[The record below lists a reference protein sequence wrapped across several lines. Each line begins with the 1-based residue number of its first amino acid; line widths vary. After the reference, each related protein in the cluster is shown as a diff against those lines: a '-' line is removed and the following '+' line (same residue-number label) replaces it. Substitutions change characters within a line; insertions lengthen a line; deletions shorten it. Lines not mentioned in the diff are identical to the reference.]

1 MNQKQAILLVSFGTS
16 YLDSKEK
23 TIDRIFEKTREAFPD
38 YRVYQ
43 AWSSK
48 IIIKILRERNH
59 IVIPTIEEAM
69 AEILS
74 DGIKRL
80 IVQPT
85 HFINGIENEVM
96 EELVLQHGTE
106 DMDIRFGNPLLT
118 STKDQKAVLQAV
130 IREFSHLPQDEALVY
145 MGHGTTH
152 HANAVYAALDYML
165 KDMGCPNFF
174 MGTVEAYPD
183 LDALIRQVSRTNARK
198 VHLAPFMLVAG
209 DHANHDMAGKQEDS
223 WKSQFEAAGYE
234 VECHLKGLGESEE
247 IQDIY
252 LEHLRDAMEILKIP
266 MNQRAAL
273 YTGLTKGN

>member
-106 DMDIRFGNPLLT
+106 DMDISFGNPLLT

-198 VHLAPFMLVAG
+198 VHLAPLC
-209 DHANHDMAGKQEDS
+209 
-223 WKSQFEAAGYE
+223 W
-234 VECHLKGLGESEE
+234 
-247 IQDIY
+247 
-252 LEHLRDAMEILKIP
+252 
-266 MNQRAAL
+266 
-273 YTGLTKGN
+273 

>member
-1 MNQKQAILLVSFGTS
+1 MNQKQAVLLVSFGTS
-16 YLDSKEK
+16 YLSSKEK
-23 TIDRIFEKTREAFPD
+23 TIDRILERTKEEFPD
-38 YRVYQ
+38 CAVYQ

-48 IIIKILRERNH
+48 VIIKILKERNG

-69 AEILS
+69 AKILS

-85 HFINGIENEVM
+85 HFINGIENEAM
-96 EELVLQHGTE
+96 EELILQHAAP
-106 DMDIRFGNPLLT
+106 DISVSFGNPLLT
-118 STKDQKAVLQAV
+118 STEDQKAVLQAV
-130 IREFSHLPQDEALVY
+130 IREFSRLPADEALVY

-152 HANAVYAALDYML
+152 HANSVYAALDYML
-165 KDMGCPNFF
+165 KDMDCPNFF

-183 LDALIRQVSRTNARK
+183 LNALIRQVSRTNARK

-234 VECHLKGLGESEE
+234 VECHLKGLGEYEG

-252 LEHLRDAMEILKIP
+252 LEHLRNAIE
-266 MNQRAAL
+266 QGA
-273 YTGLTKGN
+273 